1 MMMTFPTPSPRF
13 TGSLI
18 EHRSVGF
25 ALMACDGHIVS
36 VTRSFAEMLGYHVRP
51 LVGQNIFNILTSA
64 DSGKARGLLAEGTS
78 IPVLTR
84 DGKSLCWIVH
94 KIARGA
100 TLAGYYV
107 GLLCDE
113 TQREEL
119 ERQLMHQD
127 RLAML
132 GCLTA
137 AMAHEIAGPLNLIAN
152 NAELLLG
159 EEGIHRETRESLM
172 LMRDEAHRLA
182 DLLRDVMS
190 YAGDAP
196 LRITSLDIVK
206 LVERSV
212 RLLNHQQP
220 CRNISLKV
228 EAEADLPEVAG
239 DGQRLQQVFF
249 NLLKNACDA
258 SPDGSQVHVQV
269 RRVEL
274 KNGGTAIEVVI
285 KDHGEGFSPSD
296 AERLFQPFVSSKPLG
311 EGTGLGL
318 PIAHRIVAAHHGE
331 LQLNST
337 PGIGTE
343 AIVRLP
349 AFSPDLGRFEHTTQ
363 LAACD

>member
-1 MMMTFPTPSPRF
+1 MIMTFPTPAAGF

-36 VTRSFAEMLGYHVRP
+36 VTRSFAEILGYHVRP
-51 LVGQNIFNILTSA
+51 LVGQSIFNILRSA
-64 DSGKARGLLAEGTS
+64 DSKSRGLLAEGAS
-78 IPVLTR
+78 LPVLTQ

-113 TQREEL
+113 MQRGEV
-119 ERQLMHQD
+119 ERQVMHRD

-190 YAGDAP
+190 YAGDSP
-196 LRITSLDIVK
+196 LRITSLDVVK
-206 LVERSV
+206 LVERCV

-220 CRNISLKV
+220 CRNISLLV
-228 EAEADLPEVAG
+228 DAEPDLPQVSG

-249 NLLKNACDA
+249 NLMKNACDA
-258 SPDGSQVHVQV
+258 SPDGSEVHVRV
-269 RRVEL
+269 RVSEL
-274 KNGGTAIEVVI
+274 PRCAAIEVVI
-285 KDHGEGFSPSD
+285 KDHGEGFSAAD
-296 AERLFQPFVSSKPLG
+296 TERLFQPFVSSKPAG

-318 PIAHRIVAAHHGE
+318 PIAKRIVAAHHGE
-331 LQLNST
+331 LHLNST
-337 PGIGTE
+337 PGLGTE
-343 AIVRLP
+343 AIVLLP
-349 AFSPDLGRFEHTTQ
+349 VFSRDLAQFENSAE
-363 LAACD
+363 LIGV